1 ILANSA
7 TRIAKSVRRK
17 QRGIH
22 RSRRMSMLVL
32 TRKQGQQVVID
43 GNITVGVV
51 HVSGKKVV
59 LSFDAPGEICILRA
73 ELGEWQARSPDR
85 HSQSSDADLKEKPA
99 EWSELSFFPARRA
112 LPAKPIRSR
121 RENPVSPSQAGSKL
135 QSEVNGAQ
143 AAAGT

>member
-1 ILANSA
+1 
-7 TRIAKSVRRK
+7 
-17 QRGIH
+17 
-22 RSRRMSMLVL
+22 MLVL

-73 ELGEWQARSPDR
+73 ELGEWQDRCADR

-99 EWSELSFFPARRA
+99 EWSELSFFPA
-112 LPAKPIRSR
+112 PAGLASETHKVETRKSR
-121 RENPVSPSQAGSKL
+121 KSFPSRKQ
-135 QSEVNGAQ
+135 
-143 AAAGT
+143 TPR